1 MKLIRR
7 KGKGDLSGSIYRPKY
22 RDKNGDLVES
32 QVYWVKYYKD
42 GKPLRESTKTTN
54 YDDAVAF
61 LADRMADVTKGKTPN
76 IKLNRVKF
84 SDLSEDFL
92 SDYRINGRKSLKRAE
107 ISIAHI
113 KAFFGNMLVIEL
125 DSSKVMKYIEHRMGA
140 DISNGTINRELA
152 ALKRMLNLGAQCTPP
167 KVDRVP
173 HIPMLKLNNVRQG
186 FFEHG
191 EFVAVRDAL
200 PSYLKGM
207 VTFGYKTGWRKSEIT
222 GLKWA
227 DVDLQNWTVRL
238 NVGETKNEKGR
249 IVYLDSELQ
258 EILADLWQ
266 ARKTSGKLTE
276 YVFMNT
282 DGTDR
287 IKKFDTAWATAC
299 KRVGIPG
306 KLFHDLRRTSIRN
319 MVRAGT
325 PEVVAMKISGHRT
338 RSVFDRYN
346 IVSEED
352 LKQAAMRQ
360 EEYLNSVTGKET
372 GKVRQFESR
381 AKSAK

>member
-7 KGKGDLSGSIYRPKY
+7 KGKGDLPGSIYRPKY
-22 RDKNGDLVES
+22 RDKDGNLIES
-32 QVYWVKYYKD
+32 MVYWVKYYKD
-42 GKPLRESTKTTN
+42 GKPLRESTKTTD
-54 YDDAVAF
+54 YDEAVAF
-61 LADRMADVTKGKTPN
+61 LADRVADVTKGKTPN

-84 SDLSEDFL
+84 DNLSEDFL
-92 SDYRINGRKSLKRAE
+92 SDYRINGKKSLKRAE
-107 ISIAHI
+107 ISVAHL

-125 DSSKVMKYIEHRMGA
+125 DSSKVMKYIEHRMGGN
-140 DISNGTINRELA
+140 ISNATINRELA
-152 ALKRMLNLGAQCTPP
+152 ALRRMLNLGAQCTPA

-173 HIPMLKLNNVRQG
+173 HISMLKVNNVRQG
-186 FFEHG
+186 FFEHSD
-191 EFVAVRDAL
+191 FVAVRDVL

-207 VTFGYKTGWRKSEIT
+207 VTFAYKTGWRKSEIT
-222 GLKWA
+222 GLKWTDA
-227 DVDLQNWTVRL
+227 DLKNWTVRL
-238 NVGETKNEKGR
+238 NAGETKNEKGR

-266 ARKTSGKLTE
+266 SRKASGKLTE

-287 IKKFDTAWATAC
+287 IKKFDTAWTTAC

-360 EEYLNSVTGKET
+360 EEYLNSVSGKET
-372 GKVRQFESR
+372 GKVMKFETR

>member
-1 MKLIRR
+1 
-7 KGKGDLSGSIYRPKY
+7 
-22 RDKNGDLVES
+22 
-32 QVYWVKYYKD
+32 
-42 GKPLRESTKTTN
+42 
-54 YDDAVAF
+54 
-61 LADRMADVTKGKTPN
+61 
-76 IKLNRVKF
+76 
-84 SDLSEDFL
+84 
-92 SDYRINGRKSLKRAE
+92 
-107 ISIAHI
+107 
-113 KAFFGNMLVIEL
+113 
-125 DSSKVMKYIEHRMGA
+125 
-140 DISNGTINRELA
+140 
-152 ALKRMLNLGAQCTPP
+152 
-167 KVDRVP
+167 
-173 HIPMLKLNNVRQG
+173 
-186 FFEHG
+186 
-191 EFVAVRDAL
+191 
-200 PSYLKGM
+200 M
-207 VTFGYKTGWRKSEIT
+207 VTFAYKTGWRKSEIT
-222 GLKWA
+222 GLKWTDA
-227 DVDLQNWTVRL
+227 DLKNWTVRL
-238 NVGETKNEKGR
+238 NAGETKNEKGR

-266 ARKTSGKLTE
+266 SRKASGKLTE

-287 IKKFDTAWATAC
+287 IKKFDTAWTTAC

-360 EEYLNSVTGKET
+360 EEYLNSVSGKET
-372 GKVRQFESR
+372 GKVMKFETR